1 MKKLLLLT
9 IGVLLCCACAAWAGS
24 LEDGITARDH
34 GDYKKALKRWRS
46 WADQGSQL
54 ALYLIGVTYEE
65 GHGVAQD
72 FAQAL
77 KCMSL
82 HTTFQG
88 MSVPGIAQSSSE
100 IHDALQAEPEGLD
113 AGFAVGL
120 SRKETAKHGY

>member
-1 MKKLLLLT
+1 MFFPEGQ
-9 IGVLLCCACAAWAGS
+9 IQV
-24 LEDGITARDH
+24 H
-34 GDYKKALKRWRS
+34 
-46 WADQGSQL
+46 
-54 ALYLIGVTYEE
+54 LYG
-65 GHGVAQD
+65 
-72 FAQAL
+72 
-77 KCMSL
+77 MSL